1 MRRNRFIA
9 SIVGL
14 SLLGVAGAGVL
25 ATQAVAQQGQA
36 REGLVPVG
44 EMAPS
49 WTLADPDGEMHSLEE
64 YRGKVVIMDFWATW
78 CGPCKR
84 AMPGLQNIH
93 EEFKDRGVVVLGI
106 NAWERNGPQGAI
118 DYMKEHDYTYGLL
131 LEADKVA
138 EAYGVRGI
146 PTFYVIGVD
155 GKVIK
160 TKVGF
165 HPDGEKQ
172 MAEFLEEYLAE
183 QAEM

>member
-1 MRRNRFIA
+1 MIA
-9 SIVGL
+9 GVVGL
-14 SLLGVAGAGVL
+14 ALLGAGVAAFT
-25 ATQAVAQQGQA
+25 ATPAAAQDA
-36 REGLVPVG
+36 EKGLVPVG

-49 WTLADPDGEMHSLEE
+49 WTLPDPDGEMHSLEE

-93 EEFKDRGVVVLGI
+93 EDFKDRGVVVLGI
-106 NAWERNGPQGAI
+106 NTWERDGNQKAI
-118 DYMKEHDYTYGLL
+118 DYMNEHDYSYGLML
-131 LEADKVA
+131 DGDKVA

-155 GKVIK
+155 GEVIK
-160 TKVGF
+160 TEVGF
-165 HPDGEKQ
+165 HPDGEKK
-172 MAEFLEEYLAE
+172 MVEFLEEYLAE